1 MKLAVQKLFRGQI
14 RRPEVCPKKTTKK
27 NNQKNNQNFHKKFGF
42 LGKISGHF
50 YYQ

>member
-14 RRPEVCPKKTTKK
+14 RRPEVWPKK